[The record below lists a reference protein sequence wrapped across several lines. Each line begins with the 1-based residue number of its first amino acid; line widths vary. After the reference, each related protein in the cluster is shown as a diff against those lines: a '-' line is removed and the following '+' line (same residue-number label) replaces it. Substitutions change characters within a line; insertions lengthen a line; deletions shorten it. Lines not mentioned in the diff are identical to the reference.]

1 MGAEGETSVRRGAVD
16 CGLCLCVCMAMGVV
30 VKGAIGLIERLLEA
44 IRSTWNRNDSYE
56 QSMPWTL
63 GSGREKAEIH

>member
-1 MGAEGETSVRRGAVD
+1 
-16 CGLCLCVCMAMGVV
+16 MAMGVV